1 MGRREDDGEV
11 NEEMEEEG
19 EVNGEKEGIVDR
31 DEGDDDHDGEDGGEG
46 EEGEGENDREND
58 VGVKTSSSGSTGK
71 KSAHVRD
78 ECTYPCSVRARR
90 VSAA

>member
-1 MGRREDDGEV
+1 V

-31 DEGDDDHDGEDGGEG
+31 DEGDDCDDEDGGEG
-46 EEGEGENDREND
+46 EGVEADNDREID
-58 VGVKTSSSGSTGK
+58 VGAKTPSSGSTGK

-78 ECTYPCSVRARR
+78 EYTYPRSVRVRR

>member
-31 DEGDDDHDGEDGGEG
+31 NEGNDDRDDEDGGEG
-46 EEGEGENDREND
+46 EECEGENDREND
-58 VGVKTSSSGSTGK
+58 VGATTPSSGSTGK

-78 ECTYPCSVRARR
+78 ECTYPRSVRARR
-90 VSAA
+90 VPAA